1 MKRLLTALLLCS
13 AAGGLANAQSAQ
25 KYDTLSNEL
34 EIMSGVLKRPYDKM
48 PQLILGE

>member
-34 EIMSGVLKRPYDKM
+34 EIMSGVLKM

>member
-34 EIMSGVLKRPYDKM
+34 EM